1 MSRSKYDTPKR
12 TCIVKT
18 RLTEQER
25 QDFEKKC
32 QILSMSQSDVIRES
46 IFHMCI
52 KPIVIQQ
59 GQCSEE
65 TLEAVSRLLT
75 ACSRIGNNLNQLAR
89 YFHSGGN
96 HSEGIH
102 RELMNELTALT
113 IFRLEAEK
121 LIGETYGDHKAYQLQ
136 EL

>member
-32 QILSMSQSDVIRES
+32 QILGMSQSDVIRES

-52 KPIVIQQ
+52 KPIVIRQ
-59 GQCSEE
+59 GQCSEK
-65 TLEAVSRLLT
+65 TLEAVSKLLT
-75 ACSRIGNNLNQLAR
+75 ACSRIGNNLNQLTR
-89 YFHSGGN
+89 YFHSGGK
-96 HSEGIH
+96 HTEGIH